1 MMIYRGV
8 VHLVCGCYVL
18 KIDVRQ
24 TDVLGL
30 ILSDGSPPW
39 GRLLVAS
46 LCSPVILCGFGVV
59 SVDLPLLK
67 VPFVIT
73 PWKCDFS
80 FDHKRQRFMLGCS

>member
-1 MMIYRGV
+1 MVIDRGV

-24 TDVLGL
+24 TEVLGL
-30 ILSDGSPPW
+30 ILSDGFPL
-39 GRLLVAS
+39 GKAVGG
-46 LCSPVILCGFGVV
+46 LCAAPLFSVVLGVV
-59 SVDLPLLK
+59 SIDLALLK